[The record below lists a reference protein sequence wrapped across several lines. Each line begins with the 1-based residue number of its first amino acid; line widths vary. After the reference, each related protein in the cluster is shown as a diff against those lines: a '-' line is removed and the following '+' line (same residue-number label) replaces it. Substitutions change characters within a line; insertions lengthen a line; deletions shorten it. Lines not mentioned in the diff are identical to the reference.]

1 MTDRATVASL
11 LEPLLT
17 YKQVGDLL
25 GVTDRTV
32 WKLVD
37 LGQLPAVRVGRSVRI
52 DPRDLRRFI
61 EQAKGGE
68 EGTNAY

>member
-1 MTDRATVASL
+1 MTDRATVASI

-37 LGQLPAVRVGRSVRI
+37 LGQLPAVRVGRLVRI

>member
-1 MTDRATVASL
+1 MTDRPTVASI

>member
-1 MTDRATVASL
+1 MTDRATVASI
-11 LEPLLT
+11 LEPLLN
-17 YKQVGDLL
+17 YKQVGGLL

-37 LGQLPAVRVGRSVRI
+37 LGQLPAVRVGRLVRI

>member
-1 MTDRATVASL
+1 MTDRPTVASI
-11 LEPLLT
+11 LEPLLN
-17 YKQVGDLL
+17 YKQAGDLL

-32 WKLVD
+32 WKLVNP
-37 LGQLPAVRVGRSVRI
+37 GQLPAVRVGRSVRI